1 MRSKLK
7 YLFVLLKRTIQAY
20 GEDKVPRLG
29 AALAYYAVF
38 SLAPLLL
45 IATAVAG
52 FVFGPEAARGEI
64 VAQFDSLLGES
75 GARLV
80 ETMIEQA
87 YQPAQGILA
96 SVLGIGSLVLGATG
110 VFNQLQGA
118 MNVIWDTPEKET
130 GGILNTIKDRLLS
143 MTMVVATGFL
153 LLTSLVV
160 SAGVAALSRYLTA
173 WIGPGAATFIGAAS
187 FIISLLITAVMFALM
202 FKYLPDTEVE
212 WEDVWVG
219 GTITAVLFSVGKLL
233 IGLYLGNASVGST
246 YGAAGSMA
254 IVLLWVYYSAQ
265 IFFLGAEFTY
275 VYANETGSRKVQA
288 VRVPLSAHNHQVE
301 VEGIDAPQGSPERD
315 DVFEPKRETVGTTAG
330 EGQPWLGWIL
340 GATIA
345 VLLYLVRSRD

>member
-1 MRSKLK
+1 MKSKIENV
-7 YLFVLLKRTIQAY
+7 FQLLKKTYQAY
-20 GEDKVPRLG
+20 SEDKVPRLG

-45 IATAVAG
+45 IAVAVAG

-64 VAQFDSLLGES
+64 VAQFDSLLGEN

-87 YQPAQGILA
+87 YQPTNGILA
-96 SVLGIGSLVLGATG
+96 SVLGIASLVLGATG

-118 MNVIWDTPEKET
+118 MNVIWDTPAKET

-160 SAGVAALSRYLTA
+160 SAGVSALSRYLTA
-173 WIGPGAATFIGAAS
+173 WIGPGAATFIGAAN
-187 FIISLLITAVMFALM
+187 FIISLLITTALFALM
-202 FKYLPDTEVE
+202 FKYLPDTDVE
-212 WEDVWVG
+212 WDDVWIG
-219 GTITAVLFSVGKLL
+219 GAITALLFSVGKLL

-246 YGAAGSMA
+246 YGAAGSLA
-254 IVLLWVYYSAQ
+254 IILVWVYYSAQ

-275 VYANETGSRKVQA
+275 VYANEAGSHKKEPQ
-288 VRVPLSAHNHQVE
+288 SE
-301 VEGIDAPQGSPERD
+301 VGRQP
-315 DVFEPKRETVGTTAG
+315 REV
-330 EGQPWLGWIL
+330 
-340 GATIA
+340 
-345 VLLYLVRSRD
+345 